1 VINVQV
7 KVNVFLFLNSLGFN
21 STKTKRSKTETMKE
35 TCKLRNT
42 YVFFF
47 FSKSITKLIEMEKII
62 MIVLLALATVLYFSP
77 ETVLADPQNDI
88 LKNIKE
94 NSQLVALGCVA
105 GAGYLYYTTMQEPA
119 AAAVT
124 ASTVTSSD
132 LPTYEQSTS
141 MSTSMSS
148 QQ

>member
-1 VINVQV
+1 
-7 KVNVFLFLNSLGFN
+7 
-21 STKTKRSKTETMKE
+21 
-35 TCKLRNT
+35 
-42 YVFFF
+42 
-47 FSKSITKLIEMEKII
+47 MEKII
-62 MIVLLALATVLYFSP
+62 MIILLALATVLYFSP

-105 GAGYLYYTTMQEPA
+105 GVGYLYYTTMQEPA